1 MKVRITEEQFKGLMK
16 EMIKESYPFRPN
28 VTFDIKDVDIW
39 DAMPSIPDDTQL
51 PMETMPVKISYVF
64 NSSDRGTYDIPPTPA
79 SFDFRGCEPYDKE
92 AWGQIVS
99 MSGVPENELM
109 DELTSYV
116 DANLD
121 DLLGGADEMEND
133 LAYCRSEM

>member
-64 NSSDRGTYDIPPTPA
+64 NSSDRGTYDIPPTSA
-79 SFDFRGCEPYDKE
+79 SFDFRGCEPYDKGMWE
-92 AWGQIVS
+92 RIVS
-99 MSGVPENELM
+99 MSGVPEDELTS
-109 DELTSYV
+109 ELTSYV